1 MTTTTTAARRA
12 TAQLDS
18 PVGVITLVAVDGE
31 LSGLYLHEQRHA
43 PVIEVQEPGAAD
55 RQVLLEAQRQ
65 LGEYFAGTRRSFELP
80 VALVGTP
87 FQRRVWAA
95 LCEIPY
101 GETTSYGRLAER
113 IGSPGAA
120 RAVGLANGRNPVSLV
135 VPCHRVVG
143 STGRLVGYGGG
154 LARKERLL
162 ALEQGLA
169 PLL

>member
-1 MTTTTTAARRA
+1 MTTTTAVRRA
-12 TAQLDS
+12 TAQVDS
-18 PVGVITLVAVDGE
+18 PIGVITLVAVDGA
-31 LSGLYLHEQRHA
+31 LTGLYLHEQRHA
-43 PVIEVQEPGAAD
+43 PVIEVQEQTD
-55 RQVLLEAQRQ
+55 EHDEVLVEVQRQ
-65 LGEYFAGTRRSFELP
+65 LGEYLAGTRRTFDLP

-101 GETTSYGRLAER
+101 GETMSYGRLAER